1 MNLGAVMMHFT
12 KDEETFRRFCV
23 ELISADLQLI
33 NLKKVWVDMEVAII
47 NGFHSVIYKLLQLY
61 CAQHLQQ
68 KDEKAIDS

>member
-1 MNLGAVMMHFT
+1 MMHFT

-47 NGFHSVIYKLLQLY
+47 NGFHRVIYKLLQLY